1 MEQNRYGDGKTL
13 WARAVIFNPSTLI
26 DIILY
31 FFFIFIFC
39 VYFKKGFGFAV
50 ILLFIPDIVLKWD
63 QNQGTHC
70 WSVKVVH
77 KANGS

>member
-31 FFFIFIFC
+31 FFLFLF
-39 VYFKKGFGFAV
+39 FAFT
-50 ILLFIPDIVLKWD
+50 LRKVLVLQWFF
-63 QNQGTHC
+63 
-70 WSVKVVH
+70 S
-77 KANGS
+77 SFPI

>member
-31 FFFIFIFC
+31 FFLFLF
-39 VYFKKGFGFAV
+39 FAFT
-50 ILLFIPDIVLKWD
+50 LRKVLVLQWFFSSFPIE
-63 QNQGTHC
+63 C
-70 WSVKVVH
+70 WSGIKTKGHTAEV
-77 KANGS
+77 

>member
-1 MEQNRYGDGKTL
+1 MEQNRYGDCKTL
-13 WARAVIFNPSTLI
+13 WARALIFNPSTLI

-31 FFFIFIFC
+31 FFC

-70 WSVKVVH
+70 
-77 KANGS
+77 